1 MKKLTDRLVSWLDTA
16 REAPRLKAAGFHF
29 CHDTSQWMLDE
40 TAFPSREAAMRR
52 LREMEITQAVRRCVA

>member
-1 MKKLTDRLVSWLDTA
+1 MKRLIDRLVSWFDTA

-29 CHDTSQWMLDE
+29 CHDTGQWMLDE
-40 TAFPSREAAMRR
+40 TAFPSRGAAMRR